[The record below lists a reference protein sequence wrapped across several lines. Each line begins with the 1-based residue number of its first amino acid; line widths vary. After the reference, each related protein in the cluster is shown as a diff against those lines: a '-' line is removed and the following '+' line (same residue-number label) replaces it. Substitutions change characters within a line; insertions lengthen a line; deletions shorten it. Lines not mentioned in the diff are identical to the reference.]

1 MAAFATLSSKF
12 QISIPKEVR
21 DEQQWEAGQEFAF
34 IPKGKGVLLMPVP
47 ELKQLTGT
55 AKGVDTS
62 DYRDREDRY

>member
-47 ELKQLTGT
+47 ELKQLTGM

-62 DYRDREDRY
+62 DCRDREDRY